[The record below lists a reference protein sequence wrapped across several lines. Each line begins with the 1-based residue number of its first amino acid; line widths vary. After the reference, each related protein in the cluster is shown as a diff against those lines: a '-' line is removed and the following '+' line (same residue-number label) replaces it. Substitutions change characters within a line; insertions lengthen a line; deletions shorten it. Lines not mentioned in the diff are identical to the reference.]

1 MAFNSRPR
9 WVTETFFPFAAPYSM
24 RGNTKITA
32 ETWGKLFAVLPE
44 SKVSNL
50 KFVPTCSSRILEC
63 PLSWGRGGVAKR
75 STQTQATSVSTAVLG
90 SVDDCDLGPSEETSL
105 AGALEANVTL
115 TTLRYS

>member
-1 MAFNSRPR
+1 MGKAARGAPGHPDQQSEVSSKAFHN
-9 WVTETFFPFAAPYSM
+9 
-24 RGNTKITA
+24 G
-32 ETWGKLFAVLPE
+32 
-44 SKVSNL
+44 
-50 KFVPTCSSRILEC
+50 ILEC
-63 PLSWGRGGVAKR
+63 PVMVPGGGVAKR